1 MLQLALVAYYVQN
14 SKKGLHLLKIYSDI
28 AVNHILCI
36 CLLWCFIFY
45 LYEFANYDQGQ
56 KRNFW
61 PTNLLPALEARGQVS
76 KLADMLCDDSKNISK
91 AKYSNENPD
100 LMSIATSTGTNA

>member
-14 SKKGLHLLKIYSDI
+14 SKKGLDLLKIYSDI

-45 LYEFANYDQGQ
+45 
-56 KRNFW
+56 
-61 PTNLLPALEARGQVS
+61 
-76 KLADMLCDDSKNISK
+76 
-91 AKYSNENPD
+91 
-100 LMSIATSTGTNA
+100 

>member
-14 SKKGLHLLKIYSDI
+14 SKKGLDLLKIYSDI

-61 PTNLLPALEARGQVS
+61 PTNLLPALEACYPQRPSQQ
-76 KLADMLCDDSKNISK
+76 
-91 AKYSNENPD
+91 
-100 LMSIATSTGTNA
+100 TS